1 SIGFKIVA
9 IIGPESVPEGSDV
22 QIKCRYELYN
32 ETLYSMKYFYIMPND
47 SDDNEMEF
55 FRWTPRGR
63 PVKQAFPLH
72 SFDFDVSGL
81 RPLHYCISVYLTN
94 VRTSGTYKC
103 EMSVEGTF
111 QTSSANTF
119 ISVEK
124 MNNELEDYVVN
135 VTERDDGSGGYGTQF
150 VSTESVTT
158 ETQITTKFVPIVDN
172 IGNKLVFKDCDHYTF
187 GIEEDSP
194 NGSTVGTVRAAHLY
208 EGSNGRIKYSILRL
222 PNEDRF
228 DFVVDEVSGEVKT
241 NTVFD
246 REDSRYVPWVTVRAS
261 DTNSQTFQ
269 GFCTFTVK
277 ITDINDNQPLFDR
290 EEYIEVI
297 KADTRVG
304 TNIVRLVA
312 SDEDSGNN
320 SAITYSLAPD
330 PNNST
335 DVDYFRINPSSGWVS
350 LEKLI
355 GDQNRYWLRG
365 VATDNGRPQQSKM
378 VDIVINV
385 VNESGPPVWDQ
396 PMYGPV
402 SIREDLEI
410 GQTVIS
416 LKARSGIATNPT
428 VFYSLVANEPKFQL
442 SISGGHIRE
451 TLKSN
456 NFYLRHRLDDR
467 GVIWADIC
475 VNSGLDYETKRE
487 YNLTVRA
494 MDSGIDRQLTSE
506 TVVNIVLEDVND
518 EWPVF
523 NSSDRVSVL
532 EGMPPGTRVTRVQ
545 AIDRDGTHPN
555 NQVSYAIVGGD
566 QRFFAIDP
574 QTGEI
579 FTVVEFDREE
589 RQVYA
594 LLVRAEDG
602 RPSDRRHMMSN
613 DSNSMTQLIRIDI
626 SDKNDCPPFF
636 YQSIYEAEVN
646 EDEDIGHTFITLTA
660 KDMDKSSK
668 LHYEIT
674 RGNIGGVFAV
684 DGESGAIYVSAPLD
698 YERRSQYKLRLVAS
712 DLLNEN
718 YTTLVIY
725 VKDVNDNP
733 PHFDR
738 QLYQTMLTEEDDNHL
753 PKRVLQVSASDPN
766 RHQNQQLVYFLS
778 GEGVSETQDSDNV
791 FTIDAN
797 TGAIYMRRPLDR
809 DLPTG
814 RPNWRFTVL
823 AADEGGPGYS
833 PTVGFADVLITV
845 KDINDNAPVFQQSI
859 YRGCVADNATAGTPV
874 LAVMAIDN
882 DDPNQELNAKV
893 HYSIE
898 VNAIDKN
905 GDNVFSIDGQTG
917 VISTAVCCLDPKT
930 SPKFTIEVMATDGG
944 GLKGSTTVFIE
955 IKDNFD
961 KC

>member
-22 QIKCRYELYN
+22 QIKCR
-32 ETLYSMKYFYIMPND
+32 
-47 SDDNEMEF
+47 
-55 FRWTPRGR
+55 
-63 PVKQAFPLH
+63 
-72 SFDFDVSGL
+72 
-81 RPLHYCISVYLTN
+81 ISVYLTS

-111 QTSSANTF
+111 QTSSAKTF

-124 MNNELEDYVVN
+124 MNNEL
-135 VTERDDGSGGYGTQF
+135 
-150 VSTESVTT
+150 
-158 ETQITTKFVPIVDN
+158 
-172 IGNKLVFKDCDHYTF
+172 VFKDCDHYTF
-187 GIEEDSP
+187 EIEEGSA
-194 NGSTVGTVRAAHLY
+194 NGSTVGTVRATHPY

-222 PNEDRF
+222 PNQDRF
-228 DFVVDEVSGEVKT
+228 DFLVDEVSGEVKT

-246 REDSRYVPWVTVRAS
+246 REDSRHVPWVTVRAS
-261 DTNSQTFQ
+261 DTNSQTYQ

-277 ITDINDNQPLFDR
+277 IIDINDNPPLFDR

-304 TNIVRLVA
+304 TNIVLLWA

-335 DVDYFRINPSSGWVS
+335 DVDYFRINPASGWVS
-350 LEKLI
+350 LDKLL
-355 GDQNRYWLRG
+355 DHQKRYWFRG
-365 VATDNGRPQQSKM
+365 VVTDNGRPQQSKM

-385 VNESGPPVWDQ
+385 VSSDSHPPVWDQ

-451 TLKSN
+451 TLKSDS
-456 NFYLRHRLDDR
+456 FYLRHRLDDR

-523 NSSDRVSVL
+523 NNSDRVSVL

-545 AIDRDGTHPN
+545 AIDRDCTHPN

-574 QTGEI
+574 QSGEI
-579 FTVVEFDREE
+579 FTVVELDREE

-613 DSNSMTQLIRIDI
+613 ESNSMTQLIRIDI

-636 YQSIYEAEVN
+636 GQNLYEAEVS
-646 EDEDIGHTFITLTA
+646 EDEDIGCTFITLTA
-660 KDMDKSSK
+660 KDMDESSK

-698 YERRSQYKLRLVAS
+698 YERRSEYKLRLVAS

-718 YTTLVIY
+718 YTTVVIY
-725 VKDVNDNP
+725 VRDVNDNP
-733 PHFDR
+733 PQFDR
-738 QLYQTMLTEEDDNHL
+738 QLYQTMLTEEDDNNL

-778 GEGVSETQDSDNV
+778 GEGVSEDQESDNV

-797 TGAIYMRRPLDR
+797 TGAIYVRRPLDR

-823 AADEGGPGYS
+823 TADECGPGYS

-874 LAVMAIDN
+874 LTVMAIDN

-893 HYSIE
+893 LYSIE